1 MIALLGGP
9 LAPTASMGRKLGGRA
24 EGQAS
29 AAAKKWASSRR
40 DGRQEGRMAGRQ
52 AGICDITHE
61 RGGGMCHER
70 SERAK
75 VKGFNTYDVHQRR
88 DTPHSATCECNACSR
103 FWASRITSD
112 LLCRLLIR
120 KLPQRVTFPPSP
132 KRRTSNN
139 AHIYSHTLT

>member
-24 EGQAS
+24 GKGQAS

-75 VKGFNTYDVHQRR
+75 VKGFSTYDVHQRR
-88 DTPHSATCECNACSR
+88 DTLHSTTCR
-103 FWASRITSD
+103 D
-112 LLCRLLIR
+112 
-120 KLPQRVTFPPSP
+120 
-132 KRRTSNN
+132 
-139 AHIYSHTLT
+139 H

>member
-9 LAPTASMGRKLGGRA
+9 LAPTASMGRKLGGLA
-24 EGQAS
+24 GMGQAS

-75 VKGFNTYDVHQRR
+75 VKGFSTYDVHQRR
-88 DTPHSATCECNACSR
+88 DTLHSATCECSAR
-103 FWASRITSD
+103 QLIGV
-112 LLCRLLIR
+112 LCEHL
-120 KLPQRVTFPPSP
+120 
-132 KRRTSNN
+132 KR
-139 AHIYSHTLT
+139 